1 MGGHAR
7 VAVHVSIWMR
17 HRSWS
22 VWTQHAASLR
32 FRTFEHWASMTIPP
46 TNPTGCLGALA
57 RLGDL
62 IAAGALLIIFG
73 GVGALSGA
81 ASGLLSGAPNIGA
94 TLLSMLCGAGAGML
108 LGSLSGILTAS
119 VANRNDA
126 AARRQGRRAG
136 DWNETIVFGTL
147 LLTGALCGS
156 IGAALAAT
164 LFAGSIT
171 IGLGAICGGIVAL
184 VSIAVLWGQLQGS
197 G

>member
-1 MGGHAR
+1 
-7 VAVHVSIWMR
+7 
-17 HRSWS
+17 
-22 VWTQHAASLR
+22 
-32 FRTFEHWASMTIPP
+32 MTLPP
-46 TNPTGCLGALA
+46 TNPTGCLGALT

-81 ASGLLSGAPNIGA
+81 ASGLLSGAPSIGA
-94 TLLSMLCGAGAGML
+94 TLLSMLCGAGVGML
-108 LGSLSGILTAS
+108 LGSLGGLLTAG
-119 VANRNDA
+119 VANRSDA

-136 DWNETIVFGTL
+136 DWNEATVFGAL
-147 LLTGALCGS
+147 LLTGALCGG

-164 LFAGSIT
+164 LFAGIISVG
-171 IGLGAICGGIVAL
+171 IGALCGAIVAL